1 MRSGIVEESLIYEIL
16 SVVAEIPEGKV
27 ATYGQ
32 IARLIGRDKNARL
45 IGKVLGMAEKY
56 GEYPCHR
63 VVNHAGRLVPGWPDQ
78 GVLLQQEGVELKDSR
93 HVDLKQ
99 YQWDGC

>member
-1 MRSGIVEESLIYEIL
+1 MEESLIYEIL

-63 VVNHAGRLVPGWPDQ
+63 VVNHAGRLVRAGRTR
-78 GVLLQQEGVELKDSR
+78 GFCFSR
-93 HVDLKQ
+93 KE
-99 YQWDGC
+99 WN